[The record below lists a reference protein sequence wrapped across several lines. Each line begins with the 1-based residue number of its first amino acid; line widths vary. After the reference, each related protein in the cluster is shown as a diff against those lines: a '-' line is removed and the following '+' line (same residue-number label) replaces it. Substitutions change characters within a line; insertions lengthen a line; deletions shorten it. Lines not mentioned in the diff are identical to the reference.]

1 MKKKVAM
8 CLCLGMVMGLMTGAT
23 AQADDE
29 VKLTFWK
36 SPHSTVKMKSGHP

>member
-36 SPHSTVKMKSGHP
+36 